1 MADRRHLL
9 LAAAVGLAAGV
20 VAGLFGIGGG
30 VIIVPALVMILR
42 LPQLQAAAVSLVA
55 IAVGTVSALVPFIAN
70 ERVSWTGGLVLAVG
84 AIVGSWVGSHFADR
98 VPERVLAW
106 TFVVVVLVA
115 AVRMLLPGASGTATV
130 LDLDVVATLVLLAV
144 GLVAG
149 ALAALLG
156 IGGGVIYVPALVI
169 LFDLV
174 QQKAQG
180 TSLVAILPAAVI
192 GAIGHARAGRMRW
205 GVAWSVAAGSF
216 LGGFGGALLAQIIPA
231 ERLQIAFGVL
241 LVVIAVRLAVT
252 AGKAPAQVNPPR
264 GPGAP
269 PT

>member
-9 LAAAVGLAAGV
+9 LAAAVGLASGI

-30 VIIVPALVMILR
+30 VVIVPALVMTLR

-55 IAVGTVSALVPFIAN
+55 IAVGTVSALVPFVAN
-70 ERVSWTGGLVLAVG
+70 DRVSWAGGLVLAVG
-84 AIVGSWVGSHFADR
+84 AIVGSWVGSQSAHR

-106 TFVVVVLVA
+106 TFVIVVLVA

-130 LDLDVVATLVLLAV
+130 LELDVGIVVLLLAV

-180 TSLVAILPAAVI
+180 TSLVAILPAALI
-192 GAIGHARAGRMRW
+192 GAIGHARARRMRW
-205 GVAWSVAAGSF
+205 TLAWSVASGSF
-216 LGGFGGALLAQIIPA
+216 VGGFAGALLAQAIPA
-231 ERLQIAFGVL
+231 ERLQVAFGIL
-241 LVVIAVRLAVT
+241 LVVVAVRMAVT
-252 AGKAPAQVNPPR
+252 AGRQSTGVSPPP
-264 GPGAP
+264 GPGVP